1 VALEDEAAVEDLPLA
16 CRDKIGSSP
25 VAVENWRRTEFRKQ
39 SGVPRIWRIRMGI
52 RRRTCLSPGTTS
64 PQAGKERGEGMDRAR
79 RRSKHAAGK
88 TSGWVAC
95 PKASRRRPGL
105 PSPAQH
111 PSTLFLMVG
120 YRRKKNQLIESLLV
134 RGKYM
139 CSPEASC
146 VCTTFKKEKNNEEKS
161 SKLAACRL
169 PLQENKIN
177 VGPDWEKQS
186 L

>member
-1 VALEDEAAVEDLPLA
+1 LEEDGIQKTEWSTSNLADPDGDPTADLPFT
-16 CRDKIGSSP
+16 RDDIATSRQGEGGGDGSS
-25 VAVENWRRTEFRKQ
+25 EKKKQ
-39 SGVPRIWRIRMGI
+39 ACSRQNEWVGG
-52 RRRTCLSPGTTS
+52 LSESQPSQARPTKPGPTS
-64 PQAGKERGEGMDRAR
+64 I
-79 RRSKHAAGK
+79 HFIFN
-88 TSGWVAC
+88 GW
-95 PKASRRRPGL
+95 L
-105 PSPAQH
+105 QE
-111 PSTLFLMVG
+111 
-120 YRRKKNQLIESLLV
+120 KKNQLIESLLV